1 MKWIFKIKYDGLY
14 CYILVEKGY
23 LQKEGVDYDLSHSH
37 VLCDVSLRIL
47 LIYYLQNYKFKIV
60 IFEIKNNF

>member
-23 LQKEGVDYDLSHSH
+23 LQKEGVDYDLSHSP

-47 LIYYLQNYKFKIV
+47 LFYYLHNYNFKIFSV
-60 IFEIKNNF
+60 YIKINF